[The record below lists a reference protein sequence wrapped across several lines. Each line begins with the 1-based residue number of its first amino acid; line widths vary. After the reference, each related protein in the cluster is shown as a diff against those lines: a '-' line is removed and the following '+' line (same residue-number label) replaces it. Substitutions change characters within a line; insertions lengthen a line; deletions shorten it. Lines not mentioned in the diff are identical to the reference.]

1 MPRKQNGFGNA
12 KSFTV
17 PGVNKISHRTDKGK
31 GAGAAGRYPSNR
43 GYGSTVTRSVIEQW
57 DLESSWAQWRR
68 GMEYY
73 YQAAYLDFQ
82 ETNAVLYQGTATEIP
97 VTFSGYRFA
106 TKNADSRTHYAIQR
120 TIDQN
125 KILGYVQDIYN
136 DPLLYGDQFNSKE
149 VWLKVIAGRDISSD
163 AALLRSVGERI
174 SNGSIDANIKGI
186 LTSNQLPALYI
197 GKSGPE
203 GVQVRAT
210 VPLSEVNATEY
221 VQKNGIQ
228 SLVGKYVY
236 QPDFYTER
244 PITPL
249 DQFIDADDAF
259 FVTTSEI
266 IGGMRISILDNN
278 TVLPPSLGEIADTVP
293 IYSTTN
299 QGTSTLVGSF
309 GFPKAIYQKYYK
321 QKYMTADVVRGE
333 VANLSYAIMPY
344 EILGVKEDP
353 AINKLEIISRPFQ
366 STLTLT
372 TPVESQRFIILS
384 DNGFTKTEDDFNADG
399 SYNHKPEKPG
409 DKLWKKISLDVNPW
423 MDQTFQANDRLTF
436 ADLYTCSCPSYLH
449 GKIRNPEATDDNGRK
464 INRQS
469 RVPMPTATGAGDV
482 TNIGILK
489 VAGIIDSWATS
500 EYKRGFKICK
510 HTIASMFIN
519 KIRVEEPNTFPSSD
533 TRDKFETKLAKD
545 IQEVAEEFNAQ
556 LKRSEITTVEIV
568 YALAEALNLDD
579 VELGYVMQTASF

>member
-17 PGVNKISHRTDKGK
+17 PGVNKINHRIDKGK
-31 GAGAAGRYPSNR
+31 GAGAAGSYPSNR
-43 GYGSTVTRSVIEQW
+43 GYGSTVTRSAIEQW
-57 DLESSWAQWRR
+57 DLESSWSQWRR

-73 YQAAYLDFQ
+73 YQAAYLDFE
-82 ETNAVLYQGTATEIP
+82 ETNAVLYQGTESEIP

-125 KILGYVQDIYN
+125 KILGYVEDVYN
-136 DPLLYGDQFNSKE
+136 DPLLYGDQFNGKE
-149 VWLKVIAGRDISSD
+149 LWIKVIAGKDLSSD
-163 AALLRSVGERI
+163 IALLRSTGERI
-174 SNGSIDANIKGI
+174 GNGSIDANIKRV
-186 LTSNQLPALYI
+186 LTSDQLPAVYI
-197 GKSGPE
+197 GKSKAE
-203 GVQVRAT
+203 GVRVRAT
-210 VPLSEVNATEY
+210 VPLSEITATAY
-221 VQKNGIQ
+221 VQENGVQ

-236 QPDFYTER
+236 EPDFYIER
-244 PITPL
+244 PISTL
-249 DQFIDADDAF
+249 DQFTDAEETF
-259 FVTTSEI
+259 EVSTNEVS
-266 IGGMRISILDNN
+266 GGIRISILQDN
-278 TVLPPSLGEIADTVP
+278 TPLPPTLGDIANTVP
-293 IYSTTN
+293 IYSTIN
-299 QGTSTLVGSF
+299 QGTSTLVG
-309 GFPKAIYQKYYK
+309 GFEFTKAPYQRFFK
-321 QKYMTADVVRGE
+321 QKYMTADVVRSE
-333 VANLSYAIMPY
+333 VTNLSYAIMPY

-353 AINKLEIISRPFQ
+353 ANNKLEIISLPFQ
-366 STLTLT
+366 ATLTLT
-372 TPVESQRFIILS
+372 TPIEAQRYVVLS
-384 DNGFTKTEDDFNADG
+384 DDGFTKIEDDYAADG
-399 SYNHKPEKPG
+399 SYNHAPEAPG
-409 DKLWKKISLDVNPW
+409 AKLWKKISLDVNPW
-423 MDQTFQANDRLTF
+423 MDQTFQAGDRLTF

-449 GKIRNPEATDDNGRK
+449 GKIRNPEATDDQGRK

-469 RVPMPTATGAGDV
+469 RAPMPTAAGSGDA

>member
-1 MPRKQNGFGNA
+1 
-12 KSFTV
+12 
-17 PGVNKISHRTDKGK
+17 
-31 GAGAAGRYPSNR
+31 
-43 GYGSTVTRSVIEQW
+43 
-57 DLESSWAQWRR
+57 
-68 GMEYY
+68 MEYY
-73 YQAAYLDFQ
+73 YQAAYLDF
-82 ETNAVLYQGTATEIP
+82 EKTNAVLYQGTESEIP

-125 KILGYVQDIYN
+125 RVLGYVDDVYN
-136 DPLLYGDQFNSKE
+136 DPLLYGNQFNSKE
-149 VWLKVIAGRDISSD
+149 LWIKVIAGKNLTSDIT
-163 AALLRSVGERI
+163 LLRSTGERI
-174 SNGSIDANIKGI
+174 SNGSIEANIKSI

-197 GKSGPE
+197 GKSKEE
-203 GVQVRAT
+203 GVQVSAT
-210 VPLSEVNATEY
+210 VPLNEVTATAY

-228 SLVGKYVY
+228 ALVGKYVY
-236 QPDFYTER
+236 EPDFYIER
-244 PITPL
+244 PITVS
-249 DQFIDADDAF
+249 DQFTDAEDTFD
-259 FVTTSEI
+259 VSTTEVSSGI
-266 IGGMRISILDNN
+266 SISILENN
-278 TVLPPSLGEIADTVP
+278 TELPPTLGEIANTVP
-293 IYSTTN
+293 IYSSTN
-299 QGTSTLVGSF
+299 QGTSTLVG
-309 GFPKAIYQKYYK
+309 GFEFPIAPYQRFYK
-321 QKYMTADVVRGE
+321 QKYMTADVVKNE

-344 EILGVKEDP
+344 EILGIKEDT
-353 AINKLEIISRPFQ
+353 ANNKLMIISRPFQ
-366 STLTLT
+366 ATLTLT
-372 TPVESQRFIILS
+372 TPIEAHRYVILS
-384 DNGFTKTEDDFNADG
+384 DNGFTKIEDDYAADG
-399 SYNHKPEKPG
+399 SYNHAPEAPG
-409 DKLWKKISLDVNPW
+409 AKLWKKISLDVNPW
-423 MDQTFQANDRLTF
+423 MDQTFQSGNRLTF
-436 ADLYTCSCPSYLH
+436 AELYTCSCPSYLH

-464 INRQS
+464 VNRQS
-469 RVPMPTATGAGDV
+469 RAPMPTAAGSGDA